1 MMRQISLKGVTILV
15 IRLSGSL
22 LTSRIIADSVKNS
35 IEFLSQKWGFWGF
48 CFYISFDTKLG
59 LSNSV
64 NSDDGEGHDDGYD
77 DEGDLQDFFNH
88 LSALDCCKTLLFEE
102 TATIFLVMMVGMMMS
117 IWHKKNL
124 FKRKKFFN
132 ENENQNEN

>member
-1 MMRQISLKGVTILV
+1 MSIVNFQ
-15 IRLSGSL
+15 LS
-22 LTSRIIADSVKNS
+22 TNP
-35 IEFLSQKWGFWGF
+35 
-48 CFYISFDTKLG
+48 Y

-77 DEGDLQDFFNH
+77 DEGDLQDFFYH
-88 LSALDCCKTLLFEE
+88 LPALDCCKTLLFEE

-124 FKRKKFFN
+124 FKGKIFLTKDEKRKTKDFFTKD
-132 ENENQNEN
+132 